1 MPQFDIDT
9 VVIGAGV
16 VGLACAMELAKSGHE
31 TILLEKEN
39 LIGSGCSSRNSEV
52 IHAGIYY
59 PTNSLKHLCCVEG
72 RRLLYPFMQS
82 HGVEH
87 KKCGKL
93 IVATSED
100 DIVKLDG
107 IMQKATENGVEGLMR
122 LSSCDAMKLEPSLK
136 CKGAILSPETGIMDS
151 HGLMLSYLGE
161 FEDNGG
167 VLALNS
173 QVIAVDVL
181 KGGGFLIV
189 TGGEEGIRLTCKN
202 LVNSGGLYA
211 QSIAREMTGL
221 NKQTVPPL
229 TLAKGNYFSCTK
241 NNVFERLIYPI
252 PEVGGLGVHITLDLG
267 GQIKFGPDVEWLD
280 FENPDMIDFAVNPKR
295 SEKFYDAVR
304 KYWPNLP
311 DGAIRPDYSGCRPKN
326 TYREDATGDFMIH
339 GPQVHKIE
347 GLVNLFGIES
357 PGLTSSLSI
366 GNRVANIISQQ

>member
-9 VVIGAGV
+9 IVIGAGV

-72 RRLLYPFMQS
+72 RRLLYSFMQS
-82 HGVEH
+82 HGVNH

-100 DIVKLDG
+100 DVGKLDG
-107 IMQKATENGVEGLMR
+107 IMQKATENGVEGLVR
-122 LSSCDAMKLEPSLK
+122 LSADDAIKLEPSLK
-136 CKGAILSPETGIMDS
+136 CTGAILSPETGIMDS

-173 QVIAVDVL
+173 PVIAIEAL
-181 KGGGFLIV
+181 KGGGFLIA
-189 TGGEEGIRLTCKN
+189 TGGNEGTRLTCKN

-211 QSIAREMTGL
+211 QSIAHEMTGW
-221 NKQTVPPL
+221 NKQTVPPR

-267 GQIKFGPDVEWLD
+267 GQIKFGPDVEWLE
-280 FENPDMIDFAVNPKR
+280 FEDPDLIDYKVDPSR

-304 KYWPNLP
+304 KYWPDLP
-311 DGAIRPDYSGCRPKN
+311 DGSIRPDYSGCRPKN
-326 TYREDATGDFMIH
+326 TLRTDPAGDFMIH
-339 GPQVHKIE
+339 GPETHNIE

-357 PGLTSSLSI
+357 PGLTSSMAI
-366 GNRVANIISQQ
+366 AKRVSALI